1 LTSTVEREHS
11 KVGRPPDLSDRAPS
25 RCIRDSCLSAFDAGF
40 PSIAISLTIPCYPGA
55 AVRSL
60 NDTIKLFSVT
70 HFSILRRAIAITPRL
85 HRQRAICAWHPASR
99 RVYLVLEINRKTDM
113 SDDDD
118 ENGNV
123 DAEHIGR
130 ITGEIAKAIAAG
142 TVALKLESGR
152 EIVGTIEGFA
162 IRSKVKKDDV
172 IWSGNIKIRTEPGVL
187 QVDVLTVEAV
197 TPR

>member
-1 LTSTVEREHS
+1 
-11 KVGRPPDLSDRAPS
+11 
-25 RCIRDSCLSAFDAGF
+25 
-40 PSIAISLTIPCYPGA
+40 
-55 AVRSL
+55 
-60 NDTIKLFSVT
+60 
-70 HFSILRRAIAITPRL
+70 
-85 HRQRAICAWHPASR
+85 
-99 RVYLVLEINRKTDM
+99 M